1 MKKLTVTLKAKVT
14 TMAKAKLAL
23 AVLAK
28 NLGMDNVKS
37 FLVKSARRNIQ
48 VVKI

>member
-1 MKKLTVTLKAKVT
+1 MAKSTVTFKVKVT

-28 NLGMDNVKS
+28 NLGMDSFKS
-37 FLVKSARRNIQ
+37 FLVKSARRNIKM
-48 VVKI
+48 VKI